1 MAVAYS
7 ARAYQDTTADTA
19 DQNQT
24 LVLLFEGAVRFL
36 ARALQAMRRKDYEGQ
51 CEGIVRAQ
59 RIFSTLMCS
68 LDRAAAPELA
78 AGLWSTYEWIHASLT
93 EASLHDDEELLEQ
106 VLEVVSDL
114 CEAWRQARRNLSQ

>member
-36 ARALQAMRRKDYEGQ
+36 ARALQAMRHKDYEAQ
-51 CEGIVRAQ
+51 CESIVRVQ

-68 LDRAAAPELA
+68 LDRTAAPELA
-78 AGLWSTYEWIHASLT
+78 DNLWSTNDWIHASLT
-93 EASLHDDEELLEQ
+93 EASLRDNEELLQQ
-106 VLEVVSDL
+106 VLEVVSEL
-114 CEAWRQARRNLSQ
+114 CEAWRQARRSLTQ